1 MAISNLLHKYLAL
14 AVTLTPLSVSVLAD
28 NNFNANYGTSPAP
41 FQIDVHPSFI
51 NRTIQKVALTR
62 FTVDVEEPELA
73 SGPPRHNATTVQDYW
88 LHHYDWFRVQDQLNQ
103 RYVNVD
109 CFLRLLAPSKKK
121 ERKKKRGGRGGRAIA
136 SIETDGLDR
145 YHHFTTSVLTGPRSN
160 FTNPVPLHFVHHR
173 SNRTDAIP
181 LLFIHGWP
189 GSFMEVDHIL
199 DGLLNPP
206 NASAPAFHVVAP
218 SIPGFAFSPAPRKA
232 GWGARETGYAFH
244 ALMEQ
249 LGYTHYVIQGGDFG
263 GVILRYMAGDNPSAV
278 LSVLD
283 NMWIVPPNATDLERY
298 SLGLTTAD
306 ENTTI
311 ETINNFDSENSG
323 YRLIQE
329 TKPLQA
335 AIGMTDSPIG
345 FAMWIFNLM
354 LSAVDHYV
362 WTPSEIITWS
372 MMYYI
377 QGPYGGMR
385 FYKEVLREVCPLFPS
400 SSPHYPQLYNHILTF
415 HEMPRAVSKVSV
427 LAMHTPTCI
436 NRSRSQSSRKISGTV
451 L

>member
-103 RYVNVD
+103 
-109 CFLRLLAPSKKK
+109 
-121 ERKKKRGGRGGRAIA
+121 
-136 SIETDGLDR
+136 R

-385 FYKEVLREVCPLFPS
+385 FYKEVLREGGFQGFGLGDAYPYVHQPVAISEFPKDIWYGTPLDWARRKGNVVTRNFHYSGGHFAAVESPDLLLGDIRAFWGNS
-400 SSPHYPQLYNHILTF
+400 SLSN
-415 HEMPRAVSKVSV
+415 VS
-427 LAMHTPTCI
+427 LF
-436 NRSRSQSSRKISGTV
+436 RS
-451 L
+451 